1 MEGRAP
7 REPHTKR
14 ELEHVLQGVAELRPP
29 FFLPRNAN
37 EPRHTISFCMIN
49 PNENDL
55 TRDEPLPA
63 QFPPREEEIGSTG
76 REQFRRTTNKLST
89 TMSQTWDGTKEKASR
104 ARERTEYF
112 VRENPVPTILGALG
126 IGIAI
131 GLAIR
136 FASTSEEKAKVE
148 VKSALGDLNWS
159 LLSLPF
165 LWPFFKSARKKYEES
180 AEVMTDAM
188 KDGVKRL
195 KKIDV
200 NRYAKPIRK
209 RWKAWTR

>member
-1 MEGRAP
+1 MS
-7 REPHTKR
+7 
-14 ELEHVLQGVAELRPP
+14 AEIAASQSRDAISPP
-29 FFLPRNAN
+29 VSILL
-37 EPRHTISFCMIN
+37 CMIN

-63 QFPPREEEIGSTG
+63 QFPPSEEEIGSTG
-76 REQFRRTTNKLST
+76 REQFRRTTNKIST
-89 TMSQTWDGTKEKASR
+89 AMSQTWDETKEKAGR

-112 VRENPVPTILGALG
+112 VRENPVPAILGALG
-126 IGIAI
+126 VGIAI

-136 FASTSEEKAKVE
+136 YASPTERKTEIE
-148 VKSALGDLNWS
+148 VKSPLGDLNWS
-159 LLSLPF
+159 VLSLPF

-180 AEVMTDAM
+180 AEVMADAM
-188 KDGVKRL
+188 KGGVKRL

-200 NRYAKPIRK
+200 NRYAKPMRK

>member
-1 MEGRAP
+1 
-7 REPHTKR
+7 
-14 ELEHVLQGVAELRPP
+14 
-29 FFLPRNAN
+29 
-37 EPRHTISFCMIN
+37 MIN

-55 TRDEPLPA
+55 AREEPLPA
-63 QFPPREEEIGSTG
+63 QLQPSEEEMGSTG
-76 REQFRRTTNKLST
+76 REQLRRATRRFST
-89 TMSQTWDGTKEKASR
+89 AMSQTWDGTKEKAGR

-136 FASTSEEKAKVE
+136 FASTSEQKAEVE
-148 VKSALGDLNWS
+148 VKSPLGDLNWS
-159 LLSLPF
+159 VLSLPF
-165 LWPFFKSARKKYEES
+165 LWPLFKSAREKYERS
-180 AEVMTDAM
+180 TDAVSDAM

-200 NRYAKPIRK
+200 DRYAKPIRK

>member
-1 MEGRAP
+1 MTATAHP
-7 REPHTKR
+7 R
-14 ELEHVLQGVAELRPP
+14 GAI
-29 FFLPRNAN
+29 A
-37 EPRHTISFCMIN
+37 PRHTIPFCMIN

-63 QFPPREEEIGSTG
+63 QRQPREEEIGSSG
-76 REQFRRTTNKLST
+76 REQFRRATRKFST
-89 TMSQTWDGTKEKASR
+89 AMSQ
-104 ARERTEYF
+104 
-112 VRENPVPTILGALG
+112 ILGALG

-136 FASTSEEKAKVE
+136 FASTSEQKAEVE
-148 VKSALGDLNWS
+148 VKSPLGDLNWS
-159 LLSLPF
+159 VLSLPF
-165 LWPFFKSARKKYEES
+165 LWPLFKSAREKYESS
-180 AEVMTDAM
+180 ADAVADAM

-200 NRYAKPIRK
+200 DRYAKPIRK

>member
-1 MEGRAP
+1 
-7 REPHTKR
+7 
-14 ELEHVLQGVAELRPP
+14 
-29 FFLPRNAN
+29 
-37 EPRHTISFCMIN
+37 MIN

-55 TRDEPLPA
+55 TRDEPLPG
-63 QFPPREEEIGSTG
+63 QRQPREEEPGSTG
-76 REQFRRTTNKLST
+76 REQFRRARKFST
-89 TMSQTWDGTKEKASR
+89 AMSQTWDGTKEKAGR

-112 VRENPVPTILGALG
+112 VRENPVPTILSALG

-136 FASTSEEKAKVE
+136 YASATEQKTEIE
-148 VKSALGDLNWS
+148 VKSPLGDLNWS

-165 LWPFFKSARKKYEES
+165 LWPLFKSAREKYEKS
-180 AEVMTDAM
+180 ADAM
-188 KDGVKRL
+188 RDGVKRL

>member
-1 MEGRAP
+1 MQALRFAQRNGYR
-7 REPHTKR
+7 REAQSR
-14 ELEHVLQGVAELRPP
+14 LGIR
-29 FFLPRNAN
+29 F
-37 EPRHTISFCMIN
+37 SFCMIN

-55 TRDEPLPA
+55 TRDEPLSAP
-63 QFPPREEEIGSTG
+63 QPSEQEIGSTG
-76 REQFRRTTNKLST
+76 REQFRRATNKFST
-89 TMSQTWDGTKEKASR
+89 AMSQTWDGTREKAGR

-136 FASTSEEKAKVE
+136 YASSSEEKTE
-148 VKSALGDLNWS
+148 LEIKSPLGDLNWS
-159 LLSLPF
+159 VLSLPF
-165 LWPFFKSARKKYEES
+165 LWPLFKSAREKYESS
-180 AEVMTDAM
+180 AEAV

-200 NRYAKPIRK
+200 N
-209 RWKAWTR
+209 

>member
-1 MEGRAP
+1 MS
-7 REPHTKR
+7 
-14 ELEHVLQGVAELRPP
+14 AEIDRRILARRPQTAAIT
-29 FFLPRNAN
+29 LIRRDATAH
-37 EPRHTISFCMIN
+37 RHTISFCMIN

-55 TRDEPLPA
+55 TRDEPLPTQQQLQSA
-63 QFPPREEEIGSTG
+63 AEEIGSTG
-76 REQFRRTTNKLST
+76 REQFRRVTNKFST
-89 TMSQTWDGTKEKASR
+89 AMSQTWDETKEKAGR

-112 VRENPVPTILGALG
+112 VRENPVPAILSALG

-136 FASTSEEKAKVE
+136 YASPTERKAEIE
-148 VKSALGDLNWS
+148 VKSPLGNVNWS
-159 LLSLPF
+159 ILSLPF
-165 LWPFFKSARKKYEES
+165 LWPLFKSAREKYEES
-180 AEVMTDAM
+180 AEAV
-188 KDGVKRL
+188 KDGVKHL